1 MLKEALLA
9 VLLNT
14 VQVGGPSFSVEV
26 AKECPAH
33 ATTCAGAR
41 KSSFYGTWV
50 KQESL
55 STAEVRVKKIVD
67 ASVEAAKELLCV
79 DQDSDCVPYPGTV
92 TKKGER
98 VWTPFL
104 LSSASFAASV
114 YESGLREDVM
124 VGRGWAKKA
133 SDDGGKGRG
142 PGMEG
147 CLMQIH
153 PTVIQR
159 FADIP
164 PTIVAHLKKK
174 KKGANEELMQTLL
187 GEQNLKNCFKTG
199 MRMLLRADS
208 VCQWQ
213 HRNKKHSEK
222 RDFAMYSMYGTGNS
236 CSSSNQNKTM
246 LRAKLFRKLTSEVRA
261 DCVKRGGSSK
271 CEELPQV
278 SPKVATNP

>member
-14 VQVGGPSFSVEV
+14 VQVGGPGFSVEV
-26 AKECPAH
+26 AKECPAQ

-41 KSSFYGTWV
+41 KSSFYKTWV

-55 STAEVRVKKIVD
+55 STAEARVEKIVD
-67 ASVEAAKELLCV
+67 ASIEAAKEVLCI
-79 DQDSDCVPYPGTV
+79 DQKPGCVPYPGAV
-92 TKKGER
+92 TKDGKR
-98 VWTPFL
+98 TWTPFL
-104 LSSASFAASV
+104 LSNAAFAASV

-153 PTVIQR
+153 PTVVQL

-164 PTIVAHLKKK
+164 TELVADLKKK
-174 KKGANEELMQTLL
+174 KRGTNEQLMQTLL

-199 MRMLLRADS
+199 MRMLLRADHA
-208 VCQWQ
+208 CQWQ
-213 HRNKKHSEK
+213 RGKKKHSEK
-222 RDFAMYSMYGTGNS
+222 RDFAMYSMYGTGSS
-236 CSSSNQNKTM
+236 CSSSNHNRTM

-261 DCVKRGGSSK
+261 ECVKRGGSST
-271 CEELPQV
+271 CEEIKPQ
-278 SPKVATNP
+278 PIATNP